1 MNNKHSSTKKVRKS
15 KGGSSLSRSRK
26 SASYKSRSRKSSS
39 VKSMRVKSDFSN
51 IFEGSLQ
58 RKLLRQFLVENHEN
72 DIISTFPA
80 YKINACIFSEFN
92 EVNLK
97 LVDSISLNPDIFFDN
112 TKKAVGKFYKDI
124 HSVDL
129 YFASIICACAYKN
142 DVLIGL
148 MVAMLNDKNIDGKMI
163 RNILNTL
170 LVGYIPKNEIMQGG
184 NEWRMIIF
192 SLIMV
197 ANLIFFLLQCNHFY
211 YSSKNLINEMKHGKT
226 LDFINTLKEL
236 SDNNNVL
243 QQCMHF
249 TDAKGKSNTKE
260 LFGMVFRGIGKDVAD
275 KINNIDSIFSCLQ
288 NPEIAKELVNEASWM
303 PNGNDE
309 KEIIIEEV
317 VEEQPEFPVME
328 TNYGSMPMDFIRD
341 TENPIVEFGKEIP
354 YINELSTEKR
364 EVMNDGLKNIFREIK
379 TKKTYKELL
388 DYLNEFDEIPEKL
401 AEQLFD
407 NEDFLLYKVQKEK
420 QMHEFSQA
428 QKVVIKDTSLFGMLS
443 TISGAVS
450 ESFFNYSHSPFL
462 DIVNSFREKFNFYS
476 RLIRNK
482 YNAYSDLI
490 VDITNELETLD
501 KKIKIANEKF
511 SKMIFFGS
519 TLTAEVV
526 GYSYYGLKTLYQ
538 SKHGIRRI
546 TNGNTRYLEN

>member
-1 MNNKHSSTKKVRKS
+1 MKNKSLTKKVRKS

-26 SASYKSRSRKSSS
+26 PIKSRSSKPSS

-58 RKLLRQFLVENHEN
+58 RKLLIQFLMENHKN
-72 DIISTFPA
+72 NIISKFPA

-97 LVDSISLNPDIFFDN
+97 LVNSISLNPDLFFDN
-112 TKKAVGKFYKDI
+112 TKKAIGKFYKDI

-148 MVAMLNDKNIDGKMI
+148 MVAMLNDTNIDGNMI

-184 NEWRMIIF
+184 YEWRMIIF
-192 SLIMV
+192 SLITV

-226 LDFINTLKEL
+226 LDFINTLKGL

-249 TDAKGKSNTKE
+249 TRVTDTDTKQ

-288 NPEIAKELVNEASWM
+288 NPEIAKELMNEASWM
-303 PNGNDE
+303 SDENDE
-309 KEIIIEEV
+309 KVIIIEET
-317 VEEQPEFPVME
+317 VEERPEIPVME
-328 TNYGSMPMDFIRD
+328 TYGSMPMDFIRD

-354 YINELSTEKR
+354 YINELSAEKR

-388 DYLNEFDEIPEKL
+388 DYLNELDEIPDKL

-407 NEDFLLYKVQKEK
+407 NEDFLLYKVQKER

-428 QKVVIKDTSLFGMLS
+428 QKVVLKDTSVFAMFS

-450 ESFFNYSHSPFL
+450 ESFFNYTHSPFL

-476 RLIRNK
+476 RLVRNK

-519 TLTAEVV
+519 TLTAEVI
-526 GYSYYGLKTLYQ
+526 GYSYYGLKILYQ
-538 SKHGIRRI
+538 SKHGTRHRI
-546 TNGNTRYLEN
+546 TNGNSRNSRYIEN

>member
-1 MNNKHSSTKKVRKS
+1 MKSKHSSTKKVRKS

-26 SASYKSRSRKSSS
+26 SASRKSIR
-39 VKSMRVKSDFSN
+39 MESDFSN
-51 IFEGSLQ
+51 IFKGSLQ
-58 RKLLRQFLVENHEN
+58 RKLLRQFLIENHKN
-72 DIISTFPA
+72 NIISKFPA

-92 EVNLK
+92 EINLK
-97 LVDSISLNPDIFFDN
+97 LVNSISLNPDVFFDN
-112 TKKAVGKFYKDI
+112 TKKAVGKYYKDI

-148 MVAMLNDKNIDGKMI
+148 MVAMLNDTNIDGNMI

-170 LVGYIPKNEIMQGG
+170 LDGYIPKNEIMQGG
-184 NEWRMIIF
+184 YEWRMILF
-192 SLIMV
+192 SLITV

-211 YSSKNLINEMKHGKT
+211 YSSKKLVEEIKHGKT
-226 LDFINTLKEL
+226 VDFINTLKEL
-236 SDNNNVL
+236 SDNNNIL

-260 LFGMVFRGIGKDVAD
+260 LFGMVFRGIGKDIAY

-288 NPEIAKELVNEASWM
+288 NPEIARDIVNEAAWM
-303 PNGNDE
+303 SNADE
-309 KEIIIEEV
+309 TEIIIEEV
-317 VEEQPEFPVME
+317 VEEQPEFPIME
-328 TNYGSMPMDFIRD
+328 SNYGSMPMDFIRNID
-341 TENPIVEFGKEIP
+341 IENPIVEFGKEIP
-354 YINELSTEKR
+354 YINELSTEKK

-388 DYLNEFDEIPEKL
+388 DYLNELDEIPDKL

-428 QKVVIKDTSLFGMLS
+428 QKVVIKDTSLFGMFS

-476 RLIRNK
+476 RLMRNK

-519 TLTAEVV
+519 TFTGEVI

-546 TNGNTRYLEN
+546 TNGNSRNSRYIEN

>member
-1 MNNKHSSTKKVRKS
+1 MNKHSSTKKVRKS
-15 KGGSSLSRSRK
+15 KGRSSLSRSRK
-26 SASYKSRSRKSSS
+26 SASRKSIR
-39 VKSMRVKSDFSN
+39 MESDFSN
-51 IFEGSLQ
+51 IFKGSLQ
-58 RKLLRQFLVENHEN
+58 RKLLRQFLVENHKN
-72 DIISTFPA
+72 NIISKFPA

-92 EVNLK
+92 EINLK
-97 LVDSISLNPDIFFDN
+97 LVNSISLNPDVFFDN
-112 TKKAVGKFYKDI
+112 TKKAVGKYYKDI

-148 MVAMLNDKNIDGKMI
+148 MVAMLNDTNIDGNMI

-170 LVGYIPKNEIMQGG
+170 LDGYIPKNEIMQGG
-184 NEWRMIIF
+184 YEWRMILF
-192 SLIMV
+192 SLITV

-211 YSSKNLINEMKHGKT
+211 YSSKKLVEEIKHGKT
-226 LDFINTLKEL
+226 VDFINTLKEL
-236 SDNNNVL
+236 SDNNNIL

-260 LFGMVFRGIGKDVAD
+260 LFGMVFRGIGKDIAY

-288 NPEIAKELVNEASWM
+288 NPEIARDIVNEAAWM
-303 PNGNDE
+303 SNHDE
-309 KEIIIEEV
+309 TEIIIEETI
-317 VEEQPEFPVME
+317 EEPPEFPIME
-328 TNYGSMPMDFIRD
+328 SNYGSMPMDFIRNI
-341 TENPIVEFGKEIP
+341 ENPIVEFGKEIP
-354 YINELSTEKR
+354 YINELSEEKR

-388 DYLNEFDEIPEKL
+388 DYLNELDEIPDKL

-420 QMHEFSQA
+420 QMHEFSKA
-428 QKVVIKDTSLFGMLS
+428 QKVVIKDTSLFGMFS

-476 RLIRNK
+476 RLMRNK

-519 TLTAEVV
+519 TFTGEVI

-546 TNGNTRYLEN
+546 TNGNRRYIEN